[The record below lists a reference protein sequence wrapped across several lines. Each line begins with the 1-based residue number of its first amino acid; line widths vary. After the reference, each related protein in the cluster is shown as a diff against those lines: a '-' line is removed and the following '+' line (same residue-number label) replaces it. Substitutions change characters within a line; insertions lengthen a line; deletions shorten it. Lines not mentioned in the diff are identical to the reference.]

1 MHERKY
7 LCLSLLKDVPGWVVF
22 LPHQVSLHLRVEAN
36 LRYIHVYYV
45 SFASTLY
52 LCEGGVVDVDLED
65 NINMLP
71 EHLLPSL
78 KTFQLFD
85 GAPEL
90 NVFAAKL
97 LLEELFKKPST
108 FSALQ

>member
-1 MHERKY
+1 MY
-7 LCLSLLKDVPGWVVF
+7 
-22 LPHQVSLHLRVEAN
+22 N
-36 LRYIHVYYV
+36 V

-65 NINMLP
+65 NIDVLP

>member
-1 MHERKY
+1 MGY
-7 LCLSLLKDVPGWVVF
+7 
-22 LPHQVSLHLRVEAN
+22 
-36 LRYIHVYYV
+36 VYYV
-45 SFASTLY
+45 SFASTY

-65 NINMLP
+65 NIDMLP